1 MSDSRGD
8 LYIELLTDAT
18 ALLHRCASAAE
29 AIEAVAN
36 LVLPLL
42 GDVCFVDIL
51 EGGSLQ
57 RTERAAALPDNL
69 RRVRAAETIRTLAA
83 TNPVYDVVR
92 GGKPLVIPRVDEE
105 ILRRI
110 AVDAAHLE
118 SLHACGPKALLSVP
132 LRDGG
137 EPLGVLTLAS
147 KQPREFDDLDVRFA
161 GELACRL
168 GSKIEHLVLSQKLA
182 ALEARDVKP

>member
-1 MSDSRGD
+1 MSDSRGA
-8 LYIELLTDAT
+8 LYLELLTDAT

-57 RTERAAALPDNL
+57 RTERATALPD
-69 RRVRAAETIRTLAA
+69 RRERVRATDMTRPLAA

-92 GGKPLVIPRVDEE
+92 GGKPLVVPLVGDD

-118 SLHACGPKALLSVP
+118 SLRACGPKALLSVP
-132 LRDGG
+132 LRDGA
-137 EPLGVLTLAS
+137 EPLGVMTLAS
-147 KQPREFDDLDVRFA
+147 KQPRAFDDVDVRFV

-168 GSKIEHLVLSQKLA
+168 GSKLEHLVLSQKLA
-182 ALEARDVKP
+182 ALEARDAKT